1 MSTAIII
8 SGVLRNIV
16 NASSS
21 WLIDADYYL
30 ITDNKIYNPQ
40 STNTK
45 QETATNIIS
54 DIVNKTSVTFS
65 SINILLDETLKL
77 STSRLKAHP
86 EFAYHPIINMAFK
99 WKCAFHML
107 SSVQDIKQYNK
118 ILLWRP
124 DIYIRY
130 NTPIKNFNKQ
140 LPIPNH
146 VHNISGI
153 DTNNE
158 TGYSVTDDNCLMFNY
173 DVFRILAGFFDYFI
187 QFHDDTIL
195 NKHDVHSLLARY
207 FIERGVTIDNLLSNY
222 IDYIILRSNTDHMF
236 NNGMLM
242 SNYSIEDLR
251 TKQYDWWKENI
262 NNDQ

>member
-40 STNTK
+40 STNLQQK
-45 QETATNIIS
+45 TATNIIS
-54 DIVNKTSVTFS
+54 DVVDNTSVTFS

-77 STSRLKAHP
+77 SVAQLKSHP
-86 EFAYHPIINMAFK
+86 EFAYHPIISMAFK
-99 WKCAFHML
+99 WKYAFHIL
-107 SSVQDIKQYNK
+107 DSVQYIKQYKK

-130 NTPIKNFNKQ
+130 NTSIKNFNKQ
-140 LPIPNH
+140 LPSPGYIH
-146 VHNISGI
+146 GI
-153 DTNNE
+153 GGLGTDLD
-158 TGYSVTDDNCLMFNY
+158 TGYLVTDDNCLMFDY

-195 NKHDVHSLLARY
+195 HKHDVHSLLARY
-207 FIERGVTIDNLLSNY
+207 FVERGVTIDNLLSNY
-222 IDYIILRSNTDHMF
+222 IDYIILRDNTEHMF

-242 SNYSIEDLR
+242 SNYSVEDLR